1 MRADERL
8 QPLPTRDPFAPG
20 DGRAL
25 VVTRL
30 ESPDTGVTVEGRFS
44 LGWMGRLTPEQ
55 LELVGLLLARRNN
68 LQRLA
73 NDLDIA
79 YNTARNRFEEI
90 VVALGGAREDRPS
103 KANRADILRRVE
115 AGELTPEEAA
125 ELLG

>member
-1 MRADERL
+1 MTADERL

-20 DGRAL
+20 NDAHPL

-30 ESPDTGVTVEGRFS
+30 ESPGTGVTIEGRFS

-90 VVALGGAREDRPS
+90 VVALGGTRPPT
-103 KANRADILRRVE
+103 RAEVLRQVE
-115 AGELTPEEAA
+115 AGEITPDEGA

>member
-1 MRADERL
+1 MTPGPAADRT
-8 QPLPTRDPFAPG
+8 QPLPTRDPFAGSQDAQP
-20 DGRAL
+20 L

-30 ESPDTGVTVEGRFS
+30 ESPTSGITIEGRFS

-73 NDLDIA
+73 TDLDIS
-79 YNTARNRFEEI
+79 YNTARNRFEDI
-90 VVALGGAREDRPS
+90 VAALGGTRPAS
-103 KANRADILRRVE
+103 RAEVLRRVE
-115 AGELTPEEAA
+115 AGELTPEEGA

>member
-1 MRADERL
+1 MI
-8 QPLPTRDPFAPG
+8 PLPTRDPFG
-20 DGRAL
+20 DGEL

-30 ESPDTGVTVEGRFS
+30 ESASTGVTIEGRFS
-44 LGWMGRLTPEQ
+44 LGWIGRLTPEQ

-73 NDLDIA
+73 TDLDIA

-90 VVALGGAREDRPS
+90 VVALAGPGEERNSRPR
-103 KANRADILRRVE
+103 RADVLRQVE
-115 AGELTPEEAA
+115 AGELSPEEAA

>member
-1 MRADERL
+1 MTSPSR
-8 QPLPTRDPFAPG
+8 PLPTRDPFGGAE
-20 DGRAL
+20 L

-30 ESPDTGVTVEGRFS
+30 ESPDTGVTIEGRFT

-90 VVALGGAREDRPS
+90 VAALGGPPEDR
-103 KANRADILRRVE
+103 KAIRADVLRRVE

-125 ELLG
+125 DLLG